1 MFDCDIEAIILTRWP
16 SSSHYSLVP
25 VIGLHVAYT
34 KDKLKGPCNR
44 PEYLGMPIEERY
56 GL

>member
-1 MFDCDIEAIILTRWP
+1 M
-16 SSSHYSLVP
+16 VP
-25 VIGLHVAYT
+25 VIGLHASHT
-34 KDKLKGPCNR
+34 KEELKVPGNR